1 MSFKRRKR
9 SNPGFSYD
17 PCPFPTKALEFAER
31 GIPVLPYAR
40 AGRAD
45 GEWFCSCG
53 KRNCPQPGRHPLT
66 PNGVRAASTDLD
78 DIVRWVRIPDCNLSV
93 IVPRGL
99 VVLEVGNGL
108 PMSIL
113 VQEEG
118 RLPKTP
124 SFTTVSGTSRYLL
137 RVPYHVNILSAWS
150 RYYPSVR
157 TMAEGALVL
166 VPPPPGPWVEISLGS
181 RPWRATRLP
190 RRLTGWY
197 ATSLRATRGRG
208 RGAAFRS
215 RGLRRTSNATSS
227 SFLKFTERRVR
238 IEL

>member
-166 VPPPPGPWVEISLGS
+166 VPPSAGPLGGDFAWLTPLAGNEIAPAPDWLVRDFIARDSRKGS
-181 RPWRATRLP
+181 RGSIPIE
-190 RRLTGWY
+190 
-197 ATSLRATRGRG
+197 
-208 RGAAFRS
+208 RS
-215 RGLRRTSNATSS
+215 EEDL
-227 SFLKFTERRVR
+227 ERNV
-238 IEL
+238 IEFPEIHGEEGSH